1 MDYKITSNAFGVLVI
16 GFLAMKIKLK
26 PIKLRTI
33 FAILFGVGVLS
44 TVVFVYIGTITF
56 LSVETKKLTAKLSP
70 ESKKTLEELQ
80 RGIVSDGEKLA
91 ALQRESFKFQ
101 KENFGNLE
109 DPTEKTVLEFSIAA
123 LFVWASMGVFIS
135 GFLSKPILS
144 VAAAAR
150 QIANGK
156 IDARAQHTGFESR
169 ETSQL
174 VEDFNLMAQNLQR
187 LENEYKYS
195 NAAIAHELRTPLT
208 ILRGRLQGLKDNYF
222 TPSEAEFSILISQT
236 ETLARIVEDLR
247 TLSLSINQKLI
258 LNYTMEDL
266 SAIISE
272 VLDFVAP
279 DFEALGIKIDYE
291 LQSLNTYIDKDRIKQ
306 ALLAAIQNVKIHA
319 SDGKYL
325 KVLVSKNN
333 DCAHIEIIDNGN
345 GLPDDKLKLAKE
357 RFWRNDDS
365 RSRNFGGTGL
375 GLSVI
380 NAIIVSH
387 KGKLKIENN
396 KPNGLKIEMIIPIKS
411 QI

>member
-1 MDYKITSNAFGVLVI
+1 MFGALVI

-33 FAILFGVGVLS
+33 FAILLGLGVLS
-44 TVVFVYIGTITF
+44 TVVFVYIGTVTF
-56 LSVETKKLTAKLSP
+56 LDIETKKLTSKLSP
-70 ESKKTLEELQ
+70 ESRKTLEELQ
-80 RGIVSDGEKLA
+80 KGIVSDGEKLA

-101 KENFGNLE
+101 KERFGDLE
-109 DPTEKTVLEFSIAA
+109 DPTDKTVLEFSIAA
-123 LFVWASMGVFIS
+123 LFIWVLTGVFIS

-144 VAAAAR
+144 VAKAAR

-174 VEDFNLMAQNLQR
+174 VEDFNLMAQNLER

-222 TPSEAEFSILISQT
+222 TPSESEFSILISQT

-247 TLSLSINQKLI
+247 TLSLSVNQKLI

-291 LQSLNTYIDKDRIKQ
+291 IQSLNTYIDKDRIKQ

-319 SDGKYL
+319 ADGKYL
-325 KVLVSKNN
+325 KVVVSKNN
-333 DCAHIEIIDNGN
+333 DCVHIEIIDNGN
-345 GLPDDKLKLAKE
+345 GLPEDKLTLAKE

-387 KGKLKIENN
+387 NGKLNIENN
-396 KPNGLKIEMIIPIKS
+396 KPSGLKVKMIIPIKS
-411 QI
+411 KI

>member
-1 MDYKITSNAFGVLVI
+1 MALVI

-33 FAILFGVGVLS
+33 FAILLGLGVLS
-44 TVVFVYIGTITF
+44 TVVFVYIGTVTF
-56 LSVETKKLTAKLSP
+56 LDIETKKLTSKLSP
-70 ESKKTLEELQ
+70 ESRKTLEELQ
-80 RGIVSDGEKLA
+80 KGIVSDGEKLA

-101 KENFGNLE
+101 KERFGDLE
-109 DPTEKTVLEFSIAA
+109 DPTDKTVLEFSIAA
-123 LFVWASMGVFIS
+123 LFIWVLTGVFIS

-144 VAAAAR
+144 VAKAAR

-174 VEDFNLMAQNLQR
+174 VEDFNLMAQNLER

-222 TPSEAEFSILISQT
+222 TPSESEFSILISQT

-247 TLSLSINQKLI
+247 TLSLSVNQKLI

-291 LQSLNTYIDKDRIKQ
+291 IQSLNTYIDKDRIKQ

-319 SDGKYL
+319 ADGKYL
-325 KVLVSKNN
+325 KVVVSNNN

-345 GLPDDKLKLAKE
+345 GLPEDKLALAKE

-387 KGKLKIENN
+387 KGKLNIENN
-396 KPNGLKIEMIIPIKS
+396 KPNGLKIKMIIPIKS
-411 QI
+411 TL

>member
-1 MDYKITSNAFGVLVI
+1 MFGVLGI

-33 FAILFGVGVLS
+33 FAILLGLGVLS

-56 LSVETKKLTAKLSP
+56 LDVESKKLASKLSP

-80 RGIVSDGEKLA
+80 KGVVGDGEKLA
-91 ALQRESFKFQ
+91 QLQRESFKLQ
-101 KENFGNLE
+101 KENFGDLN
-109 DPTEKTVLEFSIAA
+109 DPTDKTVLEFSIAA
-123 LFVWASMGVFIS
+123 LFVWVLTGVFIS

-156 IDARAQHTGFESR
+156 ISARAQHTGFESR

-174 VEDFNLMAQNLQR
+174 VEDFNLMAQNLER

-272 VLDFVAP
+272 VLDFITP

-291 LQSLNTYIDKDRIKQ
+291 IQSLNTYIDKDRIKQ

-319 SDGKYL
+319 ADGRYI
-325 KVLVSKNN
+325 KVRLFQNKKF
-333 DCAHIEIIDNGN
+333 AQIEIIDNGN
-345 GLPDDKLKLAKE
+345 GLPEDKLALAKE

-387 KGKLKIENN
+387 KGKLNIANN
-396 KPNGLKIEMIIPIKS
+396 KPHGLKIEMVIPIKS
-411 QI
+411 NI